1 MAYLAE
7 GISVIFYDFK
17 KKWLLTPRSLTIPI
31 FPFLT
36 IICSCILRHKRY
48 Q

>member
-1 MAYLAE
+1 MGYLTE

-17 KKWLLTPRSLTIPI
+17 KKWLLTPHSLTIPI
-31 FPFLT
+31 FPFST
-36 IICSCILRHKRY
+36 IICSSILRHKRY